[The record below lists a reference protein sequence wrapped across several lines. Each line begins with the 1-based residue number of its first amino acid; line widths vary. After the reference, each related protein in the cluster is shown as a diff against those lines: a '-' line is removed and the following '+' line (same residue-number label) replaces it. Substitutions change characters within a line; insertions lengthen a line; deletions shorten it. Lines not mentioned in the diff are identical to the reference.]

1 MIIDL
6 HTHTFP
12 DKIAAATVE
21 KLAQAAHIHPFTDG
35 SLAGLAA
42 STRRAGID
50 YSVVLPVATNTRQV
64 VKVNDI
70 SIRLNQS
77 GGPILSFGCMHPD
90 FPDWKT
96 ELSRIA
102 GEGIRGIKIHPA
114 YQQVRMDDPRYLR
127 IMDRCGELGLAVLA
141 HAGLDVGLPE
151 DDNCSP
157 SASLSAIRQVGPVKL
172 ILAHIGGWRNW
183 DEVEELL
190 VDTSVCLDTSYC
202 LGRMVTT
209 ADGYYTEDVM
219 NLMRHEQF
227 IRMVRSFGKER
238 ILYGSDSPWVSQNK
252 GRDRILEVPL
262 TPEEHAA
269 ILGGN
274 AQRLLNL
281 PERKH

>member
-12 DKIAAATVE
+12 DKIAAATVK

-50 YSVVLPVATNTRQV
+50 YSVALPVATNTRQV

-90 FPDWKT
+90 FPDYKD

-102 GEGIRGIKIHPA
+102 AQGIRGVKIHPA

-157 SASLSAIRQVGPVKL
+157 AASLSAIRQVGPVKL
-172 ILAHIGGWRNW
+172 ILAHMGGWRNW
-183 DEVEELL
+183 NEVEELL
-190 VDTSVCLDTSYC
+190 VDTPVYLDTSFS
-202 LGRMVTT
+202 LGSMRNYKDNYYSPEELRML
-209 ADGYYTEDVM
+209 GE
-219 NLMRHEQF
+219 EQF
-227 IRMVRSFGKER
+227 VRMVRAFGAHR
-238 ILYGSDSPWVSQNK
+238 IFFGTDSPWGGQEEDLALF
-252 GRDRILEVPL
+252 RALPL
-262 TPEEHAA
+262 TDEEKTA

-274 AQRLLNL
+274 AAKLLGL
-281 PERKH
+281 AQ

>member
-172 ILAHIGGWRNW
+172 ILAHMGGWRNW

-190 VDTSVCLDTSYC
+190 VDTPVYLDTSFS
-202 LGRMVTT
+202 LGSMRNYKDNYYSPEQLRML
-209 ADGYYTEDVM
+209 GE
-219 NLMRHEQF
+219 EQF
-227 IRMVRSFGKER
+227 VRMVRAFGARR
-238 ILYGSDSPWVSQNK
+238 IFFGTDSPWGGQEEDLALF
-252 GRDRILEVPL
+252 RALPL
-262 TPEEHAA
+262 TDEEKAA

-274 AQRLLNL
+274 AAKLLGL
-281 PERKH
+281 AQ

>member
-90 FPDWKT
+90 FPDYKD

-102 GEGIRGIKIHPA
+102 AQGIRGVKIHPA

-157 SASLSAIRQVGPVKL
+157 AASLSAIRQVGPVKL
-172 ILAHIGGWRNW
+172 ILAHMGGWRNW
-183 DEVEELL
+183 NEVEELL
-190 VDTSVCLDTSYC
+190 VDTPVYLDTSFS
-202 LGRMVTT
+202 LGSMRNYKDNYYSPEELRML
-209 ADGYYTEDVM
+209 GE
-219 NLMRHEQF
+219 EQF
-227 IRMVRSFGKER
+227 VRMVRAFGAHR
-238 ILYGSDSPWVSQNK
+238 IFFGTDSPWGGQEEDLALF
-252 GRDRILEVPL
+252 RALPL
-262 TPEEHAA
+262 TDEEKTA

-274 AQRLLNL
+274 AAKLLGL
-281 PERKH
+281 AQ